1 MQGKYVP
8 RYLENTVR
16 DYLLDFPVVALLG
29 PRQCGKSTLAQKII
43 GQVERSLYLDLER
56 PSDVQKLSE
65 PELFLTHHAGKLVCL
80 DEIQRVPEIFPVLR
94 SIVDTNRTHGQFL
107 MLGSA
112 SPELIRQS
120 SETLAGRIA
129 YLELTP
135 FLINEIFSGPDPKL
149 LVDYWLQGGF
159 PDSFLARARITS
171 IRWRENFIRTFLER
185 DIPQLGISIP
195 AKTLRRVW
203 QLCAHVSGQ
212 LFNASQLG
220 ASIGVSH
227 TTMRK
232 YIDLL
237 SQTLMV
243 RVLPPFESNLKKRLV
258 KSPKI
263 YVRDTGILHALLR
276 IDTFDDLL
284 AHPVLGAS
292 WETLVIENIIAS
304 LPGWEAFFYR
314 TAAGAEIDLVLTR
327 GRKRIAVEC
336 KASAAPKVS
345 KGFWNALADL
355 NIDEAWI
362 ISPVQE
368 SYPLDKQVTVSSL
381 QNVLQYYGVK
391 LKSGSR

>member
-1 MQGKYVP
+1 MQGKYVS

-16 DYLLDFPVVALLG
+16 EYLRDFPVVALLG

-43 GQVERSLYLDLER
+43 GQVDRSLYLDLER

-107 MLGSA
+107 ILGSA

-120 SETLAGRIA
+120 SESLAGRIA

-135 FLINEIFSGPDPKL
+135 FLINEIASDPDPKI
-149 LVDYWLQGGF
+149 LVDYWLRGGF
-159 PDSFLARARITS
+159 PDSFLARARKTS

-185 DIPQLGISIP
+185 DIPQLGITIP
-195 AKTLRRVW
+195 AETLRRVW

-212 LFNASQLG
+212 FFNASQLG
-220 ASIGVSH
+220 ASLGVSH

-243 RVLPPFESNLKKRLV
+243 RVLPPFEANLKKRLV

-263 YVRDTGILHALLR
+263 YVRDTGILHALLH

-284 AHPVLGAS
+284 AHPALGAS

-304 LPGWEAFFYR
+304 LSGWDAFFYR

-336 KASAAPKVS
+336 KASAVPKVT
-345 KGFWNALADL
+345 KGFWNGLADL
-355 NIDEAWI
+355 NVDEAWI

-381 QNVLQYYGVK
+381 HNVLQHYGSK
-391 LKSGSR
+391 IEER

>member
-16 DYLLDFPVVALLG
+16 EYLRDFPVVALLG

-195 AKTLRRVW
+195 AETLRRVW

>member
-16 DYLLDFPVVALLG
+16 EYLRDFPVVALLG

-195 AKTLRRVW
+195 AETLRRVW

-314 TAAGAEIDLVLTR
+314 TAAGAEIDLILTR